1 MSHGGGCLCGAVR
14 LSIAAD
20 PIAARQCWCRLCQ
33 YLSAGGGTVNAVFP
47 ADAVTV
53 TGEVRW
59 YAAIADSGNAMQ
71 RGFCPECG
79 TPLLSK
85 ADARP
90 MHLIVRAGALDDPA
104 IGDLDECGAPLGL
117 YRPGDSEPARPAAA
131 PWLNRRQRPPTTPNA
146 VNDS

>member
-59 YAAIADSGNAMQ
+59 HASVADSGNAMQ
-71 RGFCPECG
+71 RGFCATCG

-104 IGDLDECGAPLGL
+104 IAAPQSAIWTSAAPPWACIDQEIPNLPGQPPPLG
-117 YRPGDSEPARPAAA
+117 
-131 PWLNRRQRPPTTPNA
+131 
-146 VNDS
+146 